1 MSYAE
6 LWQSMGLFAKGI
18 VVVMFIMSAWSWAVS
33 ISKQIYLRKSQKETR
48 KFAPEFSRYLQEEQL
63 DGAIA
68 LAEKNKKS
76 HVARVLG
83 EALAE
88 VKPLLRDRATITA
101 ADINSAERAVERQ
114 MLIIT
119 AELKRGLGILATTGA
134 TAPFVGLLGLAGGD
148 HRRRRRSADYHGVRS
163 ARRDSGGVALQL
175 LQHQD
180 RLPHGG
186 NDLHVEGA
194 DRLSHQERRQRI
206 RPVDLHQGIPD
217 PEDVAD
223 QRPNQ
228 GIAANGDRGSEEN
241 RRRGRGEHQR
251 HADDR
256 RDAGAADHLH
266 DRDARDHG
274 GFPGDHSACQ
284 EPRVARG
291 SRR

>member
-1 MSYAE
+1 
-6 LWQSMGLFAKGI
+6 MGPFAKGI

-134 TAPFVGLLGLAGGD
+134 TAPFVGLLGTTMGIVTAFQGM
-148 HRRRRRSADYHGVRS
+148 SA
-163 ARRDSGGVALQL
+163 SGGWGPSRPSRAASPK
-175 LQHQD
+175 
-180 RLPHGG
+180 RSSRPRSGCSS
-186 NDLHVEGA
+186 
-194 DRLSHQERRQRI
+194 RFRRCGCTTI
-206 RPVDLHQGIPD
+206 SRP
-217 PEDVAD
+217 
-223 QRPNQ
+223 R
-228 GIAANGDRGSEEN
+228 ST
-241 RRRGRGEHQR
+241 
-251 HADDR
+251 
-256 RDAGAADHLH
+256 
-266 DRDARDHG
+266 
-274 GFPGDHSACQ
+274 S
-284 EPRVARG
+284 
-291 SRR
+291 SRWK